1 MSYITKLIYFSIIV
15 LYAAPVLAQDTR
27 YRVELLVLTHLN
39 HTEEAAESDVISDY
53 STAID
58 FLTPLEE
65 AEEESETE
73 SAGPQEIDPGDSATA
88 ELESA
93 ENDEQPE
100 PDPNALLHMEEMSE
114 VMRESWR
121 RLRLSAPFR
130 PQQYLSW
137 EQGNQEPFPVLRIH
151 DLEVTLSKDPHAA
164 ERLELIAADLL
175 ESESEQQELLLAEQR
190 LNDPGAEEAFDDPST
205 ETEMPGL
212 THYYRLD
219 GAVTLRRSRFLH
231 LDLDIQLR
239 QGDWEP
245 EPLQIIAQD
254 PVIYERA
261 GPTVFFVHE
270 LKQSRQVKSARMEY
284 FDGPVLSVLAYITST
299 RVAEGKVP

>member
-1 MSYITKLIYFSIIV
+1 MFF

-27 YRVELLVLTHLN
+27 YRVEILVLTHLN

-53 STAID
+53 STTID
-58 FLTPLEE
+58 FLTPQEE
-65 AEEESETE
+65 VPEEESETE
-73 SAGPQEIDPGDSATA
+73 SPDPQEMNPGDSAIA
-88 ELESA
+88 ELDSA
-93 ENDEQPE
+93 ESDEQPE
-100 PDPNALLHMEEMSE
+100 PDPNVVLHMEEMSE

-151 DLEVTLSKDPHAA
+151 DLETILTKDPHAA

-175 ESESEQQELLLAEQR
+175 ESESEQQALLLAEQR
-190 LNDPGAEEAFDDPST
+190 SNNPGSEEALDDPST
-205 ETEMPGL
+205 ETELPGL
-212 THYYRLD
+212 AHYYRLD

-261 GPTVFFVHE
+261 GPTAFFVHE
-270 LKQSRQVKSARMEY
+270 LKQSRQVKSERMEY

-299 RVAEGKVP
+299 RVAEEGAP